1 MMIFRV
7 FFQVRYVTRVDEND
21 MIRNDSFSTRGATN
35 EGGDGDSCQGAEC
48 VDVLDRNDRL
58 MPQHM
63 VCLHLEKRPHVGLT
77 HSLLIR
83 AGSAKHQYKKT
94 NTWYDQMKSSTVRGI
109 QIKQKKERLW
119 RITHQKCPATY
130 IPMVSWFCLTRGA
143 NFQEGRAHVMGG
155 YDGGR
160 CLEAQLGPSLKDWI
174 WKISAQSQTIQG
186 WCYLNR
192 KCGDIESA
200 KCFKVKL
207 GYLGLSPLFFAGK
220 KKQKWSFLHFDPMA
234 KGGFDWPEAGK
245 CVNGQWFHRFI
256 DRREDQFPR
265 W

>member
-1 MMIFRV
+1 MF
-7 FFQVRYVTRVDEND
+7 TP
-21 MIRNDSFSTRGATN
+21 ST
-35 EGGDGDSCQGAEC
+35 
-48 VDVLDRNDRL
+48 
-58 MPQHM
+58 
-63 VCLHLEKRPHVGLT
+63 RPHVGLT
-77 HSLLIR
+77 HSFSPCRISKTSIQKDKHMIR
-83 AGSAKHQYKKT
+83 SNKT
-94 NTWYDQMKSSTVRGI
+94 STVRGI
-109 QIKQKKERLW
+109 QIEQKKERLW

-192 KCGDIESA
+192 KCGDIESV

-207 GYLGLSPLFFAGK
+207 GYLGFVTFVHES
-220 KKQKWSFLHFDPMA
+220 
-234 KGGFDWPEAGK
+234 
-245 CVNGQWFHRFI
+245 
-256 DRREDQFPR
+256 
-265 W
+265 